1 MEMCP
6 TARNFFAR
14 QGDLTRKS
22 FVDCKENQRGM
33 AEKGPPSGLI
43 DMLYTKPKGGSAVGR
58 LVGKRQYRELL
69 LALGLL
75 CAALALVLWPG
86 EAMGAMRDG
95 LKLCAM

>member
-1 MEMCP
+1 M
-6 TARNFFAR
+6 
-14 QGDLTRKS
+14 
-22 FVDCKENQRGM
+22 
-33 AEKGPPSGLI
+33 
-43 DMLYTKPKGGSAVGR
+43 GR

-95 LKLCAM
+95 LKLCSPP